1 VPAGLHVTAIGVVS
15 APAVLDSGGF
25 GGPSPRRDVL
35 LSIIVSL
42 MGFAVLACLHSAT
55 TGKGCG
61 AQNGK
66 AATTK

>member
-1 VPAGLHVTAIGVVS
+1 
-15 APAVLDSGGF
+15 
-25 GGPSPRRDVL
+25 VL

-61 AQNGK
+61 EQNGK